1 MFFTHDARRIAMRV
15 TDANEKN
22 SFFVIKPPLILD
34 KKELS
39 NSGLKNYTVQML
51 T

>member
-1 MFFTHDARRIAMRV
+1 
-15 TDANEKN
+15 
-22 SFFVIKPPLILD
+22 LILD